1 MSPNRSQCQTR
12 LIEQVRSNTSEVT
25 EFFNKIEKEL
35 DSNILFKNVEIKK
48 DQVLPTPLNTIE
60 DLEQFKVQQF
70 SKTKFKILVS

>member
-1 MSPNRSQCQTR
+1 M
-12 LIEQVRSNTSEVT
+12 EQVRSNTSEVT

-60 DLEQFKVQQF
+60 DLEQFKVQHF
-70 SKTKFKILVS
+70 AKTRFIILVS

>member
-60 DLEQFKVQQF
+60 DLEQFKVQQL

>member
-1 MSPNRSQCQTR
+1 M
-12 LIEQVRSNTSEVT
+12 IEQVRSNTSEVT